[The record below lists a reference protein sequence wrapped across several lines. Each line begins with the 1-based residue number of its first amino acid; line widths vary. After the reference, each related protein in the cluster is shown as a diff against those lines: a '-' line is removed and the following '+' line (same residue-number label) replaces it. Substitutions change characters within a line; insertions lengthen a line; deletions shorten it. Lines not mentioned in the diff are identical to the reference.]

1 MIPIGI
7 CAAVFAIVCFLG
19 RRAMWQ
25 GIAAVLAVGY
35 AYGIVRA
42 NVGDAT
48 HLLFDAAVAGF
59 FAACLWTVVTAP
71 NRPGMHALKSW
82 TLFLIAW
89 PTALFFFPAGD
100 ILVELVGWRANVLL
114 LPFLLV
120 GARLDDESLYRL
132 AMVMAV
138 LNIAAAAVGAL
149 EFVFGL
155 AMFFPRTEV
164 TEMIY
169 LSRLSDTESIGL
181 RIPSTFVNAHAY
193 AGTMVMTLPYI
204 LGALLQHR
212 KRTHVHLLMTAVV
225 LSLLGVFMAGVRT
238 PILVLA
244 VLVALVT
251 ASGQLRGY
259 ARVGW
264 AVGILLVAWVVS
276 GEARLQRFVT
286 LQDTEFLS
294 ERLSGSINSEF
305 LELVD
310 QYPFGRGLAGGGT
323 SIPYFLQD
331 RYQASFLLENEFA
344 RILLEQGLPGLF
356 LWGLFMAWV
365 MTRGFGARDDLWR
378 LPRRLVLATTGCYF
392 VLALT
397 GIGLLTSIPQSVI
410 LLMGVGWISIR
421 PAAQP
426 RPVVHRE
433 LRRVERAAAAPLAA
447 CPRGVIKNAPGE
459 AEPSGSS
466 GAASPDEA
474 IHAG

>member
-7 CAAVFAIVCFLG
+7 CATAFAAAYFAG

-25 GIAAVLAVGY
+25 GIAAVLAIGY
-35 AYGIVRA
+35 IYGIVRA

-48 HLLFDAAVAGF
+48 HLLFDAAVAGL
-59 FAACLWTVVTAP
+59 FAASLWTVITTP
-71 NRPGMHALKSW
+71 NRPGMHGLKAW
-82 TLFLIAW
+82 TLVLMAW

-114 LPFLLV
+114 LPFLLI

-132 AMVMAV
+132 ALVMAV

-149 EFVFGL
+149 EFTFGIDR
-155 AMFFPRTEV
+155 FFPRTEV
-164 TEMIY
+164 TEMLY
-169 LSRLSDTESIGL
+169 LSRLSDTETLGL

-193 AGTMVMTLPYI
+193 GGTMVMTLPYI
-204 LGALLQHR
+204 LGALIQHR
-212 KRTHVHLLMTAVV
+212 SRAHVQLLTAAVV

-244 VLVALVT
+244 VLVALGT

-259 ARVGW
+259 ARLSW
-264 AVGILLVAWVVS
+264 AVGMLLVAWVVS

-294 ERLSGSINSEF
+294 QRWSGSVNSQF
-305 LELVD
+305 FELVD

-331 RYQASFLLENEFA
+331 RYQTNFILENEFA

-356 LWGLFMAWV
+356 IWLLFMVWV
-365 MTRGFGARDDLWR
+365 MTKGLSPPDDVWR
-378 LPRRLVLATTGCYF
+378 LPRRLVLATAGSYF

-397 GIGLLTSIPQSVI
+397 GIGLLTSIPQSAI
-410 LLMGVGWISIR
+410 LLLGVGWISIR
-421 PAAQP
+421 PPAQAKA
-426 RPVVHRE
+426 VVHRA
-433 LRRVERAAAAPLAA
+433 LRPCVINNAPSEAAP
-447 CPRGVIKNAPGE
+447 P
-459 AEPSGSS
+459 GSS
-466 GAASPDEA
+466 GGASLDEP